1 MNIFQLVFKQMRQ
14 RALGTWLTVLSV
26 MLGMAL
32 AVAVFLML
40 GAGEA
45 LFGQTEYGYDVLV
58 GIGEGSATQLVM
70 NTVYHID
77 KSPGN
82 VPYWIYEAINNQ
94 ERPPRGST
102 EFNFSKRVRTAIPI
116 AVGDTYKSR
125 PIVGTPPKMFLS
137 VAPLKQKFMDLS
149 EQLHKILL
157 DTQANAAHP
166 PADLATRQKSASA
179 SLTALKQEMQEF
191 ERQSTPFVEIGSDNG
206 KWLYGKPAVLDLDK
220 AIDESNAAEAAVLS
234 GNGSGA
240 FAHQQAAET
249 AVDAVVRAIG
259 FEGGPLDYKPDANYE
274 IADGRVF
281 HAWKFEAV
289 IGSEVAQK
297 TGLKIG
303 DHFQATHGNPGPNEI
318 PDIHAEHWKVV
329 GILKTTHTAA
339 DRCLYIPLIS
349 FYCIAEHEKGLKE
362 QAQVQQGRELK
373 ARQPGDEGPPPYTL
387 VYGDQL
393 DPSLPHEKDY
403 ISVST
408 PKQDWEISAIM
419 IKSRGGVSGGELTYF
434 IANRGLPGIQA
445 VSPAQ
450 VMQQFF
456 DTFFRGS
463 TLVLEVIALL
473 VSIVAAVGILVGI
486 YNSISARK
494 KEIAILR
501 ALGATRTTILGLI
514 CMEAGMIGLFGG
526 ILGMILGHA
535 LGAVASAQLN
545 ERVGQGFNWRAID
558 AMEWRYLAIVVIIA
572 LIAGLV
578 PGLKAYR
585 TPVATNL
592 TAE

>member
-1 MNIFQLVFKQMRQ
+1 
-14 RALGTWLTVLSV
+14 
-26 MLGMAL
+26 
-32 AVAVFLML
+32 
-40 GAGEA
+40 
-45 LFGQTEYGYDVLV
+45 
-58 GIGEGSATQLVM
+58 
-70 NTVYHID
+70 HID

-318 PDIHAEHWKVV
+318 PDIHAEH
-329 GILKTTHTAA
+329 
-339 DRCLYIPLIS
+339 
-349 FYCIAEHEKGLKE
+349 
-362 QAQVQQGRELK
+362 
-373 ARQPGDEGPPPYTL
+373 
-387 VYGDQL
+387 
-393 DPSLPHEKDY
+393 
-403 ISVST
+403 
-408 PKQDWEISAIM
+408 
-419 IKSRGGVSGGELTYF
+419 
-434 IANRGLPGIQA
+434 
-445 VSPAQ
+445 
-450 VMQQFF
+450 
-456 DTFFRGS
+456 
-463 TLVLEVIALL
+463 
-473 VSIVAAVGILVGI
+473 
-486 YNSISARK
+486 
-494 KEIAILR
+494 
-501 ALGATRTTILGLI
+501 
-514 CMEAGMIGLFGG
+514 
-526 ILGMILGHA
+526 
-535 LGAVASAQLN
+535 
-545 ERVGQGFNWRAID
+545 
-558 AMEWRYLAIVVIIA
+558 
-572 LIAGLV
+572 
-578 PGLKAYR
+578 
-585 TPVATNL
+585 
-592 TAE
+592 